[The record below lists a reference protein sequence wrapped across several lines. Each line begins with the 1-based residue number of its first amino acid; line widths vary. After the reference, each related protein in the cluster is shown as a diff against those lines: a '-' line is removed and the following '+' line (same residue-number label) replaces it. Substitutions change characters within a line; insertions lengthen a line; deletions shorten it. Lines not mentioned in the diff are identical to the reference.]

1 MRKWDT
7 PDDLA
12 LLHRVTT
19 ALRDQ
24 RVLEPGVLGL
34 PTPLDLQGLSFP
46 TVELCKRI
54 GMATMIVSTVTGRQE
69 FRDAALRRIDF
80 SKARLDFSVW
90 NHCSFEQVRFDGAKL
105 QNVRF
110 FGCRFVDCSF
120 RSTSLRDASFSV
132 GRNGTETEII
142 HTVFEKADFKGASC
156 NNPVLR
162 STSFLNCKLDE
173 FVFDGAL
180 CDHVDIIG
188 QYDELTFRGMP
199 DKPDRNRLLVDF
211 SKANLTWLNAN
222 NGVDLSSMTL
232 PEDGSCLVIKDRLR
246 AITVL
251 YSRLSQE
258 SGNTGKEVA
267 RLLMAIYSD
276 RSMSPMDPS
285 QKTFA
290 LTHRQIK
297 SFLETEDE
305 AVTKPI
311 FEKIRSIADHE
322 GFLAL
327 ER

>member
-24 RVLEPGVLGL
+24 RVLAPEVLGL
-34 PTPLDLQGLSFP
+34 SAPLDLQGLSFP

-54 GMATMIVSTVTGRQE
+54 GMATMIVSGVTGQQE
-69 FRDAALRRIDF
+69 FSDAALRKVDF

-90 NHCSFEQVRFDGAKL
+90 NDCSFEQVRFDGAKL

-120 RSTSLRDASFSV
+120 RSTSLRDASLSV

-142 HTVFEKADFKGASC
+142 RTVFEKADFKGASC
-156 NNPVLR
+156 HNLVLR
-162 STSFLNCKLDE
+162 STSFLNCKLDG
-173 FVFDGAL
+173 FVFDSAL
-180 CDHVDIIG
+180 WDQVDISG
-188 QYDELTFRGMP
+188 ECDELTFRGMP
-199 DKPDRNRLLVDF
+199 GEPDRNRLHVDF
-211 SKANLTWLNAN
+211 SKANVTWLNAN
-222 NGVDLSSMTL
+222 NGVDLTAVTL
-232 PEDGSCLVIKDRLR
+232 PADGSCLVIKDRLR

-251 YSRLSQE
+251 NSRLSQE
-258 SGNTGKEVA
+258 AGDTGKEVA

-276 RSMSPMDPS
+276 RSISPMEPS
-285 QKTFA
+285 QTTFA
-290 LTHRQIK
+290 LTHSQIK

-311 FEKIRSIADHE
+311 FEKIRSIAEQE
-322 GFLAL
+322 GFLAVGK
-327 ER
+327 